1 MTYDP
6 AKISMSALMRP
17 AFDAGI
23 ALTRL
28 DERIVRSL
36 VGAGW
41 IERQNFADACA
52 SLWIDG
58 ELVHLEDLVLH
69 DATRDIRTPTHEL
82 TIARGVLRTRRR
94 ISAQSPE
101 WALSTDGIRTLRKTS
116 EITSTD
122 TDEAEAANF
131 PLNAQIAPRIQA
143 SPKYRD
149 LTPLEFLADRRNAIA
164 HGRRTFENG
173 ANDLTLPDIAE
184 LASITLNFLP
194 SAIFTIV
201 VMALSTL
208 WWGDVHP
215 ST

>member
-1 MTYDP
+1 
-6 AKISMSALMRP
+6 MRP

>member
-1 MTYDP
+1 
-6 AKISMSALMRP
+6 MRP

-215 ST
+215 SS